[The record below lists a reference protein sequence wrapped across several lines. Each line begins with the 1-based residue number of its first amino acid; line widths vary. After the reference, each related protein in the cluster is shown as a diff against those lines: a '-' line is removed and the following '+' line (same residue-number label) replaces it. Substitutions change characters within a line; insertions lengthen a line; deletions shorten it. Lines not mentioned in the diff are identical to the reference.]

1 MNTSAISITL
11 VAALAAAAVPATAQE
26 DWSRVRRLEPGSE
39 ITVTIGSSQ
48 PVERLFVSA
57 DDSVL
62 TVLNLT
68 DPTSPATK
76 LRRASVAEITT
87 RRKGR
92 GIWGHLGPLGGWF
105 AGAIAGG
112 YGAGLACQAA
122 AGRDRCDT
130 GAFMTGMLV
139 GGITAGTYGF
149 HAARRETEYVIYRT
163 P

>member
-1 MNTSAISITL
+1 MNTSAISIAL
-11 VAALAAAAVPATAQE
+11 VAALASAVPATAQE
-26 DWSRVRRLEPGSE
+26 NWSRVRKLEPGSE

-48 PVERLFVSA
+48 PVQQLFVSA

-68 DPTSPATK
+68 GPASPATRV
-76 LRRASVAEITT
+76 RRTDVVEITT
-87 RRKGR
+87 RKKGR

-105 AGAIAGG
+105 AGGIAGG
-112 YGAGLACQAA
+112 YGAGLVCQAA

-130 GAFMTGMLV
+130 GAFLTGVLV
-139 GGITAGTYGF
+139 GGIAGGTYGF
-149 HAARRETEYVIYRT
+149 HAARRETEDIVYRA